1 MKPHHRPILQGR
13 FHSTPAYLL
22 CALGAL
28 LCILSV
34 QKVQG
39 QTLQVTPL
47 GTQDPAVLVQSLLGS
62 GVSYSNVTYQGVS
75 ISSGTFT
82 GGNGIVGFDSGIILS
97 DGNAASVAGPN
108 TTTTSTCNSIP
119 GDPDLAALPGVG
131 GTGTYDATV
140 LSFDFIPIANTV
152 SFQYVFA
159 SDEYNTFIG
168 SYDDVFG
175 FFVNGVNQALIP
187 GTSTDVSINT
197 VNNCV
202 NPAYYI
208 DNSNGTSSGACTITK
223 PTANLNTT
231 MRGLTTVLSVL
242 AAVTP
247 GVVNHIK
254 MAISDVGDCSLDSN
268 VFIRSNSFISGPTP
282 TPTPPGALCDES
294 VFVSRN
300 VFAPKTDS
308 PLLFIKSNLCTPGP
322 YAVKIYNSAGEFIRT
337 LRDNKTQATGTDMV
351 YWDGKNFLGDTVTSG
366 IYIIYVTEPIMV
378 HETKIL
384 VLDQ

>member
-1 MKPHHRPILQGR
+1 MKKPYLPNFPYRLGAI
-13 FHSTPAYLL
+13 SVLL
-22 CALGAL
+22 CL
-28 LCILSV
+28 LNAQGV
-34 QKVQG
+34 RG

-47 GTQDPAVLVQSLLGS
+47 GSQSPSVLVQSLLGS
-62 GVSYSNVTYQGVS
+62 GVSYSNVTYQGVGT
-75 ISSGTFT
+75 SSGTFT
-82 GGNGIVGFDSGIILS
+82 GGNGVIGFDSGIILS

-108 TTTTSTCNSIP
+108 TTTTSTCNGLP
-119 GDPDLAALPGVG
+119 GDSDLAALPGVG
-131 GTGTYDATV
+131 GNTTYDATV
-140 LSFDFIPIANTV
+140 LSFDFVPIANTI

-159 SDEYNTFIG
+159 SDEYNSYIG
-168 SYDDVFG
+168 AFDDVFG

-202 NPAYYI
+202 NPSYYI
-208 DNSNGTSSGACTITK
+208 DNSNGTYSSACTVTK

-231 MRGLTTVLSVL
+231 MRGLTTVLSVI

-254 MAISDVGDCSLDSN
+254 MAICDVGDCNLDSN

-282 TPTPPGALCDES
+282 TPTLSGAPCDES

-300 VFAPKTDS
+300 IFAPRTDS

-337 LRDNKTQATGTDMV
+337 LRDNKTQSTGTDMV
-351 YWDGKNFLGDTVTSG
+351 YWDGKNFLGDIVASG

-384 VLDQ
+384 VLDK